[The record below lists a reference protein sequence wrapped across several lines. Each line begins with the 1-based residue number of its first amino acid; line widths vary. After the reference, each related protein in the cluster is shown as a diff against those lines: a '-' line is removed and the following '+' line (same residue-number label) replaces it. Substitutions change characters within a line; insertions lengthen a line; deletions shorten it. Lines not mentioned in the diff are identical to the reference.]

1 MKCVIG
7 SNHIKVFGRAIH
19 ALARISDEFWLDPSE
34 KGLALRSMNSSR
46 SAYACVFF
54 PPIFFQMYHSTT
66 IPEGCEKY
74 IPLHLKYKLGIKSV
88 LPIFRSL
95 NTLER
100 NVEKCSIFISDN
112 NCRVVFQLFCKHG
125 IIKTHNLVYEECEPF
140 QAIISKHMCP
150 NILKIPARLIADIMI
165 HFPTHQEEITL
176 VVTPMKACFK
186 SYSEEIVD
194 FTKTVH
200 TEMCLNPDEFDYF
213 QVGVD
218 CNITFCLKQ
227 LRGLLAFSEATSSPV
242 TIHFA
247 LPGKPVV
254 FSIDDMALEAS
265 FVLATLAAVQ
275 NITSSPQSLCYS
287 QRLKRSHLLKSNS
300 EVEHT
305 VQEPPI
311 EGAASKRPYYNERQ
325 SDAPELASLR
335 SAAVARSETHD
346 SRIIEDHNKDLEE
359 DMMSEASGYGKFQ
372 SLFFGAISPMLQNN
386 FYPEFS
392 SLVTP
397 SDNEDDLSNGQ
408 LSQTF

>member
-112 NCRVVFQLFCKHG
+112 NCRVVFQLFCKH
-125 IIKTHNLVYEECEPF
+125 
-140 QAIISKHMCP
+140 
-150 NILKIPARLIADIMI
+150 
-165 HFPTHQEEITL
+165 
-176 VVTPMKACFK
+176 
-186 SYSEEIVD
+186 D

>member
-34 KGLALRSMNSSR
+34 KG
-46 SAYACVFF
+46 
-54 PPIFFQMYHSTT
+54 
-66 IPEGCEKY
+66 
-74 IPLHLKYKLGIKSV
+74 SV